1 MEHKT
6 ALMLTQMVKFLAVV
20 WDTKLQGNS
29 LVMLGTISWAL
40 LEELANPLANGMALA
55 WLAQVKG
62 SLLYVLRVSWERI
75 NCVPFVLQ
83 WSLALPCLLRLTVF

>member
-55 WLAQVKG
+55 RLAQVKG
-62 SLLYVLRVSWERI
+62 SFLYVLRVSWERI
-75 NCVPFVLQ
+75 NCVPFVHQ
-83 WSLALPCLLRLTVF
+83 WSLALPCLLRLIVF